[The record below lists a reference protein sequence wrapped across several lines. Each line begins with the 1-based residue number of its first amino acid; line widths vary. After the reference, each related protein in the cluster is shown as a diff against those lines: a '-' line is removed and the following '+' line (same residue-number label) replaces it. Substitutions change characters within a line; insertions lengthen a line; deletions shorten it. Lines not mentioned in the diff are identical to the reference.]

1 MSHSRSHCLRSAAL
15 IRTVTMLLLVTA
27 QFVGLPVSAED
38 AASDASGMAGID
50 ASAEATDRLRQFQ
63 AQTQSLQGQFQQL
76 IIEGNGLSDE
86 ESRSGDFWVERPDK
100 IRWHYRQPYEQLI
113 VADGTNVWLFDPDL
127 EQVLVRELKPD
138 SDDVA
143 GLLLG
148 SGDDLAQRFAIN
160 ALGENRYRLLP
171 LATESVIEQVIIE
184 FQQQLIVSLEVRDK
198 LGVTS
203 RFEFLNLQSN
213 SDIDPER
220 FHFIPP
226 NGVDIVIQ

>member
-1 MSHSRSHCLRSAAL
+1 MT
-15 IRTVTMLLLVTA
+15 RTATLLLVIA
-27 QFVGLPVSAED
+27 QLVILPVSAED
-38 AASDASGMAGID
+38 SRTGASGTARATTSGADD
-50 ASAEATDRLRQFQ
+50 ATNRLRQFQ
-63 AQTQSLQGQFQQL
+63 AQTQSLQGQFQQQ

-148 SGDDLAQRFAIN
+148 SGDDLAQRFDVTAM
-160 ALGENRYRLLP
+160 GENRYRLLP
-171 LATESVIEQVIIE
+171 LATESVIEQVVIE
-184 FQQQLIVSLEVRDK
+184 FKQQLIVSLEVSDK

-213 SDIDPER
+213 NDIDPEQ

>member
-1 MSHSRSHCLRSAAL
+1 MT
-15 IRTVTMLLLVTA
+15 RTATLLLVIA
-27 QFVGLPVSAED
+27 QLVILPVSAED
-38 AASDASGMAGID
+38 SRTDTSGTARGTTSGADDA
-50 ASAEATDRLRQFQ
+50 TNRLRQFQ
-63 AQTQSLQGQFQQL
+63 AQTRSLHGQFQQQ

-148 SGDDLAQRFAIN
+148 SGDDLAQRFDVTAM
-160 ALGENRYRLLP
+160 GENRYRLLP
-171 LATESVIEQVIIE
+171 LATESVIEQVVIE
-184 FQQQLIVSLEVRDK
+184 FKQQLIVSLEVSDK

-213 SDIDPER
+213 SDIDPQQ